1 MRPVLQRDDR
11 RHAEHQDHHIVPA
24 RVVRRIEQEERAVQQ
39 RHDRAEHQ
47 EHGKIGQPR
56 PLARRDVGEHAAH
69 PEQRQPDGVRGPA
82 LVMPVGEVD
91 ARGDVRRE
99 EIALD
104 DVDIA
109 LGVQRLLAVH
119 AVHIEQHPPALVA
132 AAETGVVED
141 RKACRQEQHRAD
153 EHAEHGFHGKAEE
166 ILQIDAE
173 RPLGAAEHKVH
184 NAERDLTG
192 EHKVVHHTVDRDGER
207 KLPAAVVLHQFLH
220 ADEQQREEGDDLV
233 ELIEENVVNLEA
245 GEGVQQCADDGVVLV
260 FNKALEVRV
269 GDDGGRGE
277 LEHIDR
283 RHQVGRPGRRE
294 QAHQPEKRAAE
305 QVVGIAADEVGAEVG
320 QPVPAEIPLVHHA
333 HAVLVKRDLLHVVI
347 AVIEKDRRAGFDPF
361 HDHKGG

>member
-1 MRPVLQRDDR
+1 MEVFHRRDLPEQAEVVEYVGEAALFPIEVDAVEAVLLRQLDLAVDGLIDEKIRTPRMAFAVEHMQHRVQHRRDADGNQHAVDEYAALDTAHNPLPLRLRHRDGHARLAAAQILGDEMQRDQRAKRNGDIEPEAVGIGHRTQLPIAALALLIPAQADGNGDDRAGHCVGNQAALEGDAPVLQRDDR

-39 RHDRAEHQ
+39 RHNRAEHQ
-47 EHGKIGQPR
+47 EHGEIGQPR

-141 RKACRQEQHRAD
+141 CAGRNSTEPMSTPSTASTARQRKFFRLMRNDRLVQRNIKYIMQ
-153 EHAEHGFHGKAEE
+153 
-166 ILQIDAE
+166 
-173 RPLGAAEHKVH
+173 
-184 NAERDLTG
+184 NAT
-192 EHKVVHHTVDRDGER
+192 
-207 KLPAAVVLHQFLH
+207 
-220 ADEQQREEGDDLV
+220 
-233 ELIEENVVNLEA
+233 
-245 GEGVQQCADDGVVLV
+245 
-260 FNKALEVRV
+260 
-269 GDDGGRGE
+269 
-277 LEHIDR
+277 
-283 RHQVGRPGRRE
+283 
-294 QAHQPEKRAAE
+294 
-305 QVVGIAADEVGAEVG
+305 
-320 QPVPAEIPLVHHA
+320 
-333 HAVLVKRDLLHVVI
+333 
-347 AVIEKDRRAGFDPF
+347 
-361 HDHKGG
+361 